1 MNTTNDLLFP
11 IVRVFG
17 NTTANWTHDENETS
31 SEGTNFLTTEMES
44 LVSKAFKVLAYAVAI
59 ILSLVGNS
67 LTIGS
72 VYQNSSRRMRTV
84 NNYLIV
90 NLCFADLLITVC
102 NMPRMISIV
111 LVGFE
116 WPIGGTFGLLLCKIN
131 SSVPFVS
138 LLVSTLTFTFIALD
152 RFLAVVFP
160 LRRPMTKR
168 VVAVIMTVT
177 WILPCCCYYL
187 LFRYSDLI
195 EIQGKTYCAN
205 FLIRD
210 LLKTMDNY
218 RTYLIC
224 DFIFVTGIPITTT
237 TALYTAIGVKMYTR
251 ENPGIQT
258 ASSTARN
265 RTVNRKVIAM
275 LVTVEIVFCI
285 CWFPSWLALVC
296 INPQPLQTICNSPTF
311 HFVRYFMSYSNSAI
325 TPYIYPIFNQNFRAG
340 YVQIVNQVLNFCRG
354 RMCPRVA
361 TNQVF
366 PLQERTTTHFRRGMR
381 TLNTTRI

>member
-17 NTTANWTHDENETS
+17 NTTANWAHDENETS
-31 SEGTNFLTTEMES
+31 SEGTNSLLTTEMES
-44 LVSKAFKVLAYAVAI
+44 VVSKAFKVLAYAVAI
-59 ILSLVGNS
+59 VLSLVGSS

-90 NLCFADLLITVC
+90 NLYLADLLITVF

-138 LLVSTLTFTFIALD
+138 LLVSTLTFTFITLD

-168 VVAVIMTVT
+168 VVAVIITVT

-187 LFRYSDLI
+187 LFRYSDLA
-195 EIQGKTYCAN
+195 ETQGKT
-205 FLIRD
+205 
-210 LLKTMDNY
+210 
-218 RTYLIC
+218 
-224 DFIFVTGIPITTT
+224 
-237 TALYTAIGVKMYTR
+237 
-251 ENPGIQT
+251 
-258 ASSTARN
+258 
-265 RTVNRKVIAM
+265 
-275 LVTVEIVFCI
+275 
-285 CWFPSWLALVC
+285 
-296 INPQPLQTICNSPTF
+296 
-311 HFVRYFMSYSNSAI
+311 
-325 TPYIYPIFNQNFRAG
+325 
-340 YVQIVNQVLNFCRG
+340 
-354 RMCPRVA
+354 
-361 TNQVF
+361 
-366 PLQERTTTHFRRGMR
+366 
-381 TLNTTRI
+381 